1 MTDRWCLVML
11 LCKSKADQTTVLPC
25 TPQKDQKSKLAL
37 SQQDSEALMSV
48 SHVVLSFG
56 HVGHVGHDR
65 NKMTLEDL
73 LTPPVLSLEDPK
85 YKALIERCTREA
97 GDGWSG
103 WTLSGS

>member
-1 MTDRWCLVML
+1 
-11 LCKSKADQTTVLPC
+11 
-25 TPQKDQKSKLAL
+25 
-37 SQQDSEALMSV
+37 MSV

-97 GDGWSG
+97 GAAGLWKLNMTSPSAKCQKFRPLFVNFMLPRKHHG
-103 WTLSGS
+103 NQPLYSILF